1 MTSQIAFPSVPRNL
15 NGLAR
20 IPLLMSLEILFRQ
33 TLKTK
38 QVCFEIITVWII
50 SSSPFESIHHQN
62 EIKYSNDWSCKMENE
77 KNWRPWNYIKYLAQ
91 CIQDQRTGL
100 PQESRSIGSVPWRVS
115 GMAEVLLVW
124 PGAQAQVLLT
134 GLWRLRLQQVSFLD
148 EGLEIS
154 EVLFLLIRSASEVIG
169 SSMKVDTSLVSD
181 LIIDKFLNNFR
192 IVCSIGPCQRI
203 CIQILH
209 SRCAASR
216 RCSRDSGEHP
226 LIISGGFVIHQ
237 LYVVLP
243 AWQIASYKLA
253 EVYIRDLLGR
263 GIGTWTWA
271 WQ

>member
-62 EIKYSNDWSCKMENE
+62 EIKYSNDWSCKMENG
-77 KNWRPWNYIKYLAQ
+77 KNWRPWKYIKYLAQ

-100 PQESRSIGSVPWRVS
+100 PQESRSIGSAPWRLS

-169 SSMKVDTSLVSD
+169 SSMKVLSSPVSKSSKTLYHFRKVGTPWRMIWIKILHILCGASRWRPRDPGGHPLVVGGGPRS
-181 LIIDKFLNNFR
+181 R
-192 IVCSIGPCQRI
+192 IVNW
-203 CIQILH
+203 
-209 SRCAASR
+209 
-216 RCSRDSGEHP
+216 D
-226 LIISGGFVIHQ
+226 
-237 LYVVLP
+237 
-243 AWQIASYKLA
+243 KNN
-253 EVYIRDLLGR
+253 
-263 GIGTWTWA
+263 
-271 WQ
+271 